1 LHASTWLS
9 MNGYLLV
16 ISRLIPFALSPV
28 EGWTEFFNSLLN
40 LERFELLAKET
51 TMSEPLVLEV
61 FSDFVWPWCYLVTGR
76 VEKLK
81 AKYDLEVKFTQF
93 PLHPETPE
101 EGTMR
106 GPEVVARNRKM
117 KVNMDREGLPY
128 NAERNMSYNSR
139 LAQELSKWAEG
150 KDKADEIH
158 DALFRAY
165 FVDVKNI
172 GKVEPLVEIAQGVGL
187 PADEATDVLLSRT
200 FKEAVDEDWR
210 RCAAIGVNAVP
221 TFLAGKYLMVGA
233 QPYEELE
240 RLVQH
245 VTAADSSGAS

>member
-1 LHASTWLS
+1 
-9 MNGYLLV
+9 
-16 ISRLIPFALSPV
+16 
-28 EGWTEFFNSLLN
+28 
-40 LERFELLAKET
+40 
-51 TMSEPLVLEV
+51 
-61 FSDFVWPWCYLVTGR
+61 
-76 VEKLK
+76 
-81 AKYDLEVKFTQF
+81 
-93 PLHPETPE
+93 
-101 EGTMR
+101 MR

-150 KDKADEIH
+150 KGKADEIH

-172 GKVEPLVEIAQGVGL
+172 GKVEPLVEIAQEVGL
-187 PADEATDVLLSRT
+187 PADEATDVLLSRS

-210 RCAAIGVNAVP
+210 RCAAVGVNAVP

-245 VTAADSSGAS
+245 ATSAAIVSTT